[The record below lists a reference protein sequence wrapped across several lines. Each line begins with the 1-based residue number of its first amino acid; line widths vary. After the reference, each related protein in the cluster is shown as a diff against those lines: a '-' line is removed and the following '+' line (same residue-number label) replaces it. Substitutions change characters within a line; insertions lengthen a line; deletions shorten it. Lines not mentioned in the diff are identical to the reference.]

1 MNRQRLPPH
10 YQQQQ
15 QLQNNHVQFPN
26 PNQAKGG
33 FHENSNR
40 LIRCVKDREKTLRKK
55 LDSKKLTSIADL
67 KVDRWFLTRFSIGT
81 PYTGLQEEF
90 ASLETGVSQWTQASR
105 VNSYITTPLG
115 INAYRQLKVVRI
127 LSPNHTIKI
136 EEENRLVYH
145 EFQINAQKI
154 GPLFG
159 REYIASEGP
168 TTSSVYDFW
177 TLVWQEDI
185 GRVLSVNFPYEER
198 LYPSVYDQAKET
210 IQYWPIVA
218 GETMIFKPFHI
229 TCIESTMKVAPF
241 VEAVTP
247 REMVYRVTRLRLF
260 YQNPV
265 FPDQPTRDVLHFCYY
280 RWPDGR
286 LPIPWSNSDRYSE
299 AGLSLFDAVNFELIV
314 TMPPEQSLLVHC
326 HAGLGRTGVFIAVDV
341 AIRQLEQMQTV
352 GIARI
357 VEKVRETRARSVM
370 NPWQYTYINLLV
382 AEKAL
387 QLGILP
393 PNIGGYSSRVL
404 IDRVWQEINDELNR
418 QFSPAQMVALPTLPK
433 QQEDGPSGSK

>member
-15 QLQNNHVQFPN
+15 QLQNNYVQFPT

-33 FHENSNR
+33 FHENPNR
-40 LIRCVKDREKTLRKK
+40 LIRCVKNREKTLRKK

-67 KVDRWFLTRFSIGT
+67 KVDRWFLTRFSIET
-81 PYTGLQEEF
+81 PYAGLQEEF
-90 ASLETGVSQWTQASR
+90 ASLETGVSQWTQTSR
-105 VNSYITTPLG
+105 VNSYIATPLG
-115 INAYRQLKVVRI
+115 INAYRQLKV
-127 LSPNHTIKI
+127 
-136 EEENRLVYH
+136 
-145 EFQINAQKI
+145 INAQKI

-159 REYIASEGP
+159 REYVASEGP

-177 TLVWQEDI
+177 TLIWQEDI

-198 LYPSVYDQAKET
+198 LYPSIYDQAKET

-241 VEAVTP
+241 VEAATP

-265 FPDQPTRDVLHFCYY
+265 FPDQPTRDILHFCYY

-286 LPIPWSNSDRYSE
+286 LPIPWSNGDCHSE
-299 AGLSLFDAVNFELIV
+299 TGLSLFDAANFELIA
-314 TMPPEQSLLVHC
+314 TMPPGQPLLVHC
-326 HAGLGRTGVFIAVDV
+326 HAVSEKFFLPFLTGLGRTGVFIAVDV
-341 AIRQLEQMQTV
+341 AIRQLEQAQTV
-352 GIARI
+352 GIAGI

-370 NPWQYTYINLLV
+370 NPWQYTYINLLI

-418 QFSPAQMVALPTLPK
+418 QFSPVQMIASTTPPQQ
-433 QQEDGPSGSK
+433 QQEDRPSGSK